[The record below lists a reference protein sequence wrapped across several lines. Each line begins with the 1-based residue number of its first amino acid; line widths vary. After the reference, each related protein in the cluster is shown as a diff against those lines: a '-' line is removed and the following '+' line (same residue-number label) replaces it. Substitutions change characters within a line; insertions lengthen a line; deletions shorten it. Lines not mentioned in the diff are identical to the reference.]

1 MAFKPKRHL
10 KVINNLKDLDL
21 NASDLIHDCSCS
33 LCKDDY
39 HNTEAK
45 YFCGDCSKYYCDKCL
60 TFHAKVHKEHIVL
73 GRKDVNKWSGKG
85 DAIYMCDLHPSKVM
99 ELHCDDH
106 DELCCHLCVSL
117 NHRMCRSIT
126 LISDLARGNNQPDPG
141 ERRQKEKKQN
151 SLKASGKSM
160 LTKVK
165 ALRTSLN
172 QLLDELEK
180 RTVEEIDSVLADLD
194 GSLQKD
200 IDACTN
206 IHDQLKALLDTVQAK
221 DDDSE
226 STFYIGY
233 RKCQDKMTEAN
244 RLLQDMSTKQKMTVI
259 FQPSTNALQLLSDL
273 KTLGHMKGNAE
284 INGQHNLFGMQS
296 SGQVNPLLD
305 ISKVFKMKA
314 KKKINVK
321 LKSDKEYCHI
331 TGITVLSRGEIILVD
346 YVSRK
351 AKMLDSNYKV
361 TAHCDLPKYTHALCS
376 ISDQKVAVTVNCGGD
391 TVRHEVHFLTVSA
404 GTIKMTRKFSV
415 DHGCY
420 SISHHGGVLY
430 VGSATALY
438 LYTTAGRLVR
448 KIHEDNSDNS
458 TVNQF
463 AFSTDGRKIFI
474 PASGQ
479 NKIVTMDTQ
488 GNILSTLRDTSFNW
502 PCCVHVSESGHVFVC
517 SSDSHTVVQ
526 FDEEGKKKMTTLIRE
541 GDGINHPRTI
551 WYNPRT
557 GRLIVGGNQDD
568 ILVVELQ

>member
-85 DAIYMCDLHPSKVM
+85 DAIYM
-99 ELHCDDH
+99 
-106 DELCCHLCVSL
+106 
-117 NHRMCRSIT
+117 MCRSIT
-126 LISDLARGNNQPDPG
+126 LISDLARGIQTLVDFKELPASVTKPDPG

-226 STFYIGY
+226 STFYI
-233 RKCQDKMTEAN
+233 
-244 RLLQDMSTKQKMTVI
+244 
-259 FQPSTNALQLLSDL
+259 
-273 KTLGHMKGNAE
+273 
-284 INGQHNLFGMQS
+284 
-296 SGQVNPLLD
+296 
-305 ISKVFKMKA
+305 
-314 KKKINVK
+314 
-321 LKSDKEYCHI
+321 
-331 TGITVLSRGEIILVD
+331 
-346 YVSRK
+346 
-351 AKMLDSNYKV
+351 
-361 TAHCDLPKYTHALCS
+361 
-376 ISDQKVAVTVNCGGD
+376 
-391 TVRHEVHFLTVSA
+391 
-404 GTIKMTRKFSV
+404 
-415 DHGCY
+415 
-420 SISHHGGVLY
+420 
-430 VGSATALY
+430 
-438 LYTTAGRLVR
+438 
-448 KIHEDNSDNS
+448 
-458 TVNQF
+458 
-463 AFSTDGRKIFI
+463 
-474 PASGQ
+474 
-479 NKIVTMDTQ
+479 
-488 GNILSTLRDTSFNW
+488 
-502 PCCVHVSESGHVFVC
+502 
-517 SSDSHTVVQ
+517 
-526 FDEEGKKKMTTLIRE
+526 
-541 GDGINHPRTI
+541 
-551 WYNPRT
+551 
-557 GRLIVGGNQDD
+557 
-568 ILVVELQ
+568 